1 MDSDCARLSAVDVR
15 KGLLELRR
23 RWFQD
28 RKGLDALASPIR
40 LTEAIGIRDY
50 SVASFALET
59 LMARYRK
66 REEARKRV

>member
-1 MDSDCARLSAVDVR
+1 MDGDCARLSAVDVR

-23 RWFQD
+23 RWFQG
-28 RKGLDALASPIR
+28 RKGLDAPTPIR
-40 LTEAIGIRDY
+40 LTEAIGIQDY